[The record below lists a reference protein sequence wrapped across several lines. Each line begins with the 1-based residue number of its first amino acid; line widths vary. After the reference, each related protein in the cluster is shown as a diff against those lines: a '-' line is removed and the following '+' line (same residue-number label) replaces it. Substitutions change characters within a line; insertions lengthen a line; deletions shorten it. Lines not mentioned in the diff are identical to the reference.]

1 MGSLCTANRPAATG
15 TPQISVLSTVDVL
28 AGTRGRN
35 CENEGLVVDGGGIGR
50 TAGSGVP
57 RPPPPSFLMINAV
70 ADQSICP
77 DCGAGT
83 VSLPGA
89 LPWCAGCEWNL
100 DAYEVDRRAPE
111 FGWTWVDRW
120 THRLAYRATR
130 RQFVRLV
137 GRQPEATGAGVTTAL
152 TAAASLVLLAGVVA
166 LAVTGVWLIV
176 AFRFPNPSIVLGVAL
191 LGLAVALRPRFGRL
205 DPDLEVL
212 DRAGAP
218 ELFALVDEV
227 ATAVGAPVPDVIG
240 VDGDLNAYA
249 GRIGVRRRAV
259 LCLGLPYWGSLTPP
273 ERVAL
278 LGHELGH
285 FVNGDPRRALLTQ
298 PAFATL
304 GSAADLVR
312 PVDTVAGAG
321 IVELVGTALARA
333 FQWTLSRLLFAAHVG
348 LVWVAL
354 RDIQRAEYLA
364 DGMSA
369 RAAGTEAANSLLD
382 AALAADSIALAVR
395 REARAGH
402 GPQRWRAAVTEARA
416 AAAERLA
423 RRRQLSVRDEVSLF
437 ASHPP
442 TGLRH
447 RMLASRPA
455 HDAAVV
461 LSEERSTR
469 IDAELAREY
478 ERVRRNISWSG

>member
-1 MGSLCTANRPAATG
+1 M
-15 TPQISVLSTVDVL
+15 IETVTDRS
-28 AGTRGRN
+28 A
-35 CENEGLVVDGGGIGR
+35 
-50 TAGSGVP
+50 
-57 RPPPPSFLMINAV
+57 
-70 ADQSICP
+70 CP
-77 DCGAGT
+77 DCGAAT

-111 FGWTWVDRW
+111 FGWRWVDRW
-120 THRLAYRATR
+120 THRLAYRTTR
-130 RQFVRLV
+130 RQFARLV
-137 GRQPEATGAGVTTAL
+137 GRQPEATGAGVARVVTG
-152 TAAASLVLLAGVVA
+152 AASLVLLAGVVA
-166 LAVTGVWLIV
+166 LAGTGIWLIV
-176 AFRFPNPSIVLGVAL
+176 AFRFPNPSILLGVAL

-205 DPDLEVL
+205 DEDLEVL
-212 DRAGAP
+212 DRARAP
-218 ELFALVDEV
+218 ELFRLVDEV
-227 ATAVGAPVPDVIG
+227 AAAVGAPVPEVVG

-249 GRIGVRRRAV
+249 GRVGLRRRAV

-285 FVNGDPRRALLTQ
+285 FVNNDPRRALLTQ
-298 PAFATL
+298 PAFTTL
-304 GSAADLVR
+304 GTAANLVR

-321 IVELVGTALARA
+321 ILEMVGAALARA
-333 FQWTLSRLLFAAHVG
+333 FQWTLARLLFAAHVA
-348 LVWVAL
+348 LVCVAL

-364 DGMSA
+364 DEMAA
-369 RAAGTEAANSLLD
+369 RAAGTAAATSLLD
-382 AALAADSIALAVR
+382 ATLAADSVALAVR

-416 AAAERLA
+416 AAADRLA
-423 RRRQLSVRDEVSLF
+423 RRRQLSVRDETSLF

-455 HDAAVV
+455 HEAAVV
-461 LSEERSTR
+461 LDEERSAR